1 MGDLQRV
8 SMYRPL
14 FYVGDISRRIGR
26 DKELSL
32 FSIKALLVLSV
43 IKKPANT
50 LVMFIKDTYAIV
62 LFHKQCLQET
72 MLFCIAGRSKD
83 TSHKSCFEY
92 CVGQNFC
99 ALISIMGS

>member
-8 SMYRPL
+8 SIYRPL

-26 DKELSL
+26 DKEFIL

-43 IKKPANT
+43 INKPSNT
-50 LVMFIKDTYAIV
+50 LLMFIKDTYAIV

-83 TSHKSCFEY
+83 TSHKLCFGF
-92 CVGQNFC
+92 CVGQMFC
-99 ALISIMGS
+99 ALNSIMGS